1 MHEPINYKSINL
13 EQLRDQ
19 STNHHSKIPFQ
30 HQIEAFEALSKTFKF
45 GSEKPGSGILVL
57 PTGAG
62 KTFTA
67 TRWLSDHVIPKNIK
81 ILWLAPSFYLLD
93 QAFATFYNSARDIPE
108 PKKTLNIRCVSSN
121 PSHAKASSIQLTDDI
136 VIMTIQTA
144 INNLHTNALDN
155 SGKNFETAFRKFID
169 SCRETGLFVVVD
181 EAHHS
186 PAYGCRNLLIG
197 EKDSALGLRGLF
209 PQLNL
214 LGLTATPTYNDKAR
228 RGWLWKIFENEII
241 YEAKKES
248 LISQGVLARP
258 NYIEVATGKELEVDD
273 KLYDRLVK
281 QHQDLPESIIE
292 KLASDKQRNNFIV
305 HTYVSNKDTYGKTII
320 FADRWFQCVYIKDK
334 LLEKGI
340 KVDAIYSHI
349 DADPGSADA
358 RNKRTQ
364 SDNQRILDEFKNGKL
379 DVLINV
385 RMLTEGADVPSV
397 QTVFITRQ
405 TTSSIL
411 MTQMIGRALRG
422 EKVGGSAEANV
433 VLFFDDWKRLVDW
446 ANPKDGDTIDK
457 PKLCVKGYH
466 PFEYISI
473 RLVEELS
480 KSIESGGDYQI
491 VFSKICPIGWYKT
504 EIVYADVDNKHESM
518 ESFTEFVMVYEHTK
532 SKFDSFILF
541 IRSTNL
547 LDEWSKEY
555 LDDKWMQ
562 SQVQQW
568 ISDGFERKTDNIGEK
583 LDSDLIKIV
592 RHIAQNQSVP
602 IYHPFEEREL
612 YDLDKIAYKVI
623 DLPSRLKYEYLSKEF
638 SQPETLWKVFY
649 KSLIRFE
656 TAVDAAIR
664 NIINPKPEGE
674 TTSHVILTLERGVK
688 ELNEVE
694 KEEVKKRDGYACL
707 CCGVNT
713 KGKLQIDHIKPFS
726 MGGETSKENSQTLCV
741 TCNRCKGQNEI
752 DFRCNTTKL
761 INPKNLDLSFTS
773 EGEKAI
779 KALTRVVNF
788 FYHCKAVSKIDWEV
802 YTYTYN
808 IYLYPSN
815 NPEWLLPHKAELLK
829 LIKNKLGCHAEY
841 INISTM
847 K

>member
-1 MHEPINYKSINL
+1 MNYKSINL
-13 EQLRDQ
+13 DQLRDQ
-19 STNHHSKIPFQ
+19 SANYHSKIPFQ

-45 GSEKPGSGILVL
+45 DSEKPGSGILVL

-67 TRWLSDHVIPKNIK
+67 VRWLSDHVIPKNIK

-93 QAFATFYNSARDIPE
+93 QAYDTFEKGAKDIPE

-121 PSHAKASSIQLTDDI
+121 PSHAKAPSIQLTDDI

-144 INNLHTNALDN
+144 INNLHPDAVDTMGN
-155 SGKNFETAFRKFID
+155 KFETAFRKFID

-197 EKDSALGLRGLF
+197 EKDSALGLRGLL
-209 PQLNL
+209 PGLHL

-248 LISQGVLARP
+248 LILQGVLARP

-305 HTYVSNKDTYGKTII
+305 HTYVSNKDAYGKTII
-320 FADRWFQCVYIKDK
+320 FADRWFQCVYIKEK
-334 LLEKGI
+334 LLGKGI
-340 KVDAIYSHI
+340 KVDAIYSQI
-349 DADPGSADA
+349 DADPGSAEA

-457 PKLCVKGYH
+457 PKLSLKGYH

-480 KSIESGGDYQI
+480 KSIESSGDYQI

-504 EIVYADVDNKHESM
+504 EIVYADADNKHESM

-541 IRSTNL
+541 ISSTNL

-674 TTSHVILTLERGVK
+674 ITPLVILTPERGVK

-815 NPEWLLPHKAELLK
+815 NPEWLLKHKAELLK

-841 INISTM
+841 INVSTM

>member
-1 MHEPINYKSINL
+1 MYESINL
-13 EQLRDQ
+13 DQLRDQ
-19 STNHHSKIPFQ
+19 SVNYHSKTPFQ

-67 TRWLSDHVIPKNIK
+67 VKWLSDHVIPKNIK

-93 QAFATFYNSARDIPE
+93 QASDTFFKAAKDIPE

-144 INNLHTNALDN
+144 INNLHTE
-155 SGKNFETAFRKFID
+155 GKNIYGKKFETAFRKFID
-169 SCRETGLFVVVD
+169 SCRKTGLFVVVD

-209 PQLNL
+209 PGLHL

-228 RGWLWKIFENEII
+228 KGWLWKIFENEII

-248 LISQGVLARP
+248 LILTGVLARP

-305 HTYVSNKDTYGKTII
+305 HNYVSNKNAYGKTII

-349 DADPGSADA
+349 DADPGSAEA

-364 SDNQRILDEFKNGKL
+364 SDNQRILDEFKNDKL

-397 QTVFITRQ
+397 KTVFITRQ

-422 EKVGGSAEANV
+422 EKVRGSAEANV

-446 ANPKDGDTIDK
+446 ANPKDGDTIDE
-457 PKLCVKGYH
+457 PKLYVKGYH

-504 EIVYADVDNKHESM
+504 EIVYADADNQHESM

-555 LDDKWMQ
+555 LDEKWMQ
-562 SQVQQW
+562 SQVKQW
-568 ISDGFERKTDNIGEK
+568 INERFERKTDNIGEK

-623 DLPSRLKYEYLSKEF
+623 DFPSRLKYEYLGKEF

-656 TAVDAAIR
+656 TAVDAVIR
-664 NIINPKPEGE
+664 NIINPKPEDK
-674 TTSHVILTLERGVK
+674 TISVKILSPDIK

-694 KEEVKKRDGYACL
+694 KEEVKARDKYACL

-713 KGKLQIDHIKPFS
+713 KSKLQIDHIKPFS

-741 TCNRCKGQNEI
+741 TCNRYKGQNEI

-761 INPKNLDLSFTS
+761 SIQKNLDLSFIS

-779 KALTRVVNF
+779 KTLTRVVNF
-788 FYHCKAVSKIDWEV
+788 FYHCKAVYKVDWEV

-815 NPEWLLPHKAELLK
+815 NPEWLLQHKAELLK
-829 LIKNKLGCHAEY
+829 LIKNKLGCYAEY
-841 INISTM
+841 INVTTM